1 MISEYL
7 CVIFSFFLI
16 NVSEFS
22 LNEPCTSLTKFNRL
36 YFIFLLKLS
45 KSFFSSIFLSYSSLL
60 LCRNA
65 PDLYVLIFVSCNFT
79 MFTYSDSLSV
89 ESVGFSQY
97 ERISSASR
105 ESFTPSF
112 LSGMPLIS
120 FCCLMA
126 LVEICTCMLNV
137 SGESGHI
144 CLL

>member
-1 MISEYL
+1 MSLVPPYL
-7 CVIFSFFLI
+7 NLIICILSFCW
-16 NVSEFS
+16 NCQWAFS
-22 LNEPCTSLTKFNRL
+22 LQ
-36 YFIFLLKLS
+36 
-45 KSFFSSIFLSYSSLL
+45 FFSYSSLL

-89 ESVGFSQY
+89 ESVRFSQY

-120 FCCLMA
+120 FSWLIA

-144 CLL
+144 CLLWNFRRKPFSYSP